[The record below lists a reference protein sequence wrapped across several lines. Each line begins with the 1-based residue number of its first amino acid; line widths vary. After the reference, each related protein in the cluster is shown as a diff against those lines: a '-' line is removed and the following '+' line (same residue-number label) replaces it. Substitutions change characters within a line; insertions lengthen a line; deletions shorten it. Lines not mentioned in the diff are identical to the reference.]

1 MVDAKEAH
9 EYIKIPA
16 FSQITFNLA
25 RTSDK
30 LQSGINSA
38 FTARDLHQQRTEEL
52 AKARELLNEILKDA
66 EEVEKYLMKDSFRK
80 ELAEKQARH
89 TVART
94 KSFAKPQKVSE
105 DSNYVE
111 KSQKALENLQ
121 QNIKELKE
129 QLEI

>member
-1 MVDAKEAH
+1 MVDTKEAH

-16 FSQITFNLA
+16 FSQVTFNLA

-30 LQSGINSA
+30 LQGGIDSA
-38 FTARDLHQQRTEEL
+38 FTARDLHQQRAEEL

-80 ELAEKQARH
+80 ELAEKQARR
-89 TVART
+89 TGTRT
-94 KSFAKPQKVSE
+94 KSFAKPQEISE
-105 DSNYVE
+105 QNYVE